1 MIPCIVFY
9 MSNHEVTEIRFTAKR
24 ALRWS
29 NGNQR
34 WVAIN
39 RDEARQMISLG
50 QAVEL
55 QAGQWV

>member
-1 MIPCIVFY
+1 MN
-9 MSNHEVTEIRFTAKR
+9 SNEVTEVRFTAKR
-24 ALRWS
+24 AMRWS

-39 RDEARQMISLG
+39 RDEARQMVALG

-55 QAGQWV
+55 KVGEWI